1 MNGALSEK
9 EYSIHYYEIDYKKK
23 ALITALMDYFGDMSM
38 QQTEDLKVGLDFLS
52 KNKLAWVLYKWN
64 ININRYPVYNEK
76 IRVGTQAYGMRKYY
90 AYRKFYIIDSN
101 NKKIVEADSIWFL
114 INTDERK
121 IMRIPDY
128 MYDIYKISR
137 GCKDL
142 LSIDKLK
149 KPKKIDV
156 EKQFNVRYGDIDTN
170 KHVNNVKYV
179 AWAIETVPQ
188 DIVIKNEINNLKVN
202 YIKETSY
209 GSVVKV
215 KTQIIKGED
224 KIICLHDIQN
234 EQDETLAL
242 VQTIWR

>member
-1 MNGALSEK
+1 MNGVLSEK
-9 EYSIHYYEIDYKKK
+9 EYSIHYYEIDYNRK

-64 ININRYPVYNEK
+64 INIHRYPVYNEK
-76 IRVGTQAYGMRKYY
+76 VRVATQAYGMRKFY

-101 NKKIVEADSIWFL
+101 NEKIVEADSIWFL

-121 IMRIPDY
+121 IMSIPDY
-128 MYDIYKISR
+128 MYDIYKIPN
-137 GCKDL
+137 GCKDS

-149 KPKKIDV
+149 KPKKIDA
-156 EKQFNVRYGDIDTN
+156 EKEFNVRYGDIDTN

-179 AWAIETVPQ
+179 AWAIETLPK
-188 DIVIKNEINNLKVN
+188 DIITQNQLYNLKVN

-209 GSVVKV
+209 GLSVKV
-215 KTQIIKGED
+215 KTQIVKEEG

-234 EQDETLAL
+234 RQNETLAL
-242 VQTIWR
+242 IQTSWR